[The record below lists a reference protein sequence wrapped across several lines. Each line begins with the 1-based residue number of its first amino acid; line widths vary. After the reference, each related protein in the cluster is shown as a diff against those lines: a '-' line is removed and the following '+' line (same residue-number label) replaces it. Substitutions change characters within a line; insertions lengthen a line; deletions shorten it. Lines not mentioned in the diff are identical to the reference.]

1 MLGIGGISG
10 GSSNE
15 PGYEVEVTE
24 GSVSMKRFTS
34 VANKRHAHGYRMAHV
49 HMQQGN
55 TIVVWERFG

>member
-1 MLGIGGISG
+1 
-10 GSSNE
+10 
-15 PGYEVEVTE
+15 
-24 GSVSMKRFTS
+24 MKRFTS